1 MEKKTSITDDKGTGS
16 TTSSSDKQGG
26 KIVVI
31 EDLSDQAFLKNTK
44 EHSVSFKFQCRHVKI
59 K

>member
-31 EDLSDQAFLKNTK
+31 EDLCDQAFLKNTLYL
-44 EHSVSFKFQCRHVKI
+44 SSSNVVM
-59 K
+59 